1 VKQQYNTL
9 ATGRLV
15 TGPGRV
21 AEWSGRQRVRITGLD
36 GGRLVA
42 ARCACPAPGMVA
54 PGGYARGAP
63 SAPAYGLRLA
73 GCGLHYAAELLLQCC

>member
-9 ATGRLV
+9 AAGRLV

-21 AEWSGRQRVRITGLD
+21 AEWSGHQRVRVTGLD

-42 ARCACPAPGMVA
+42 THCPCPAPGTVA
-54 PGGYARGAP
+54 PGGYAHGAP
-63 SAPAYGLRLA
+63 NAPAYGLRLA
-73 GCGLHYAAELLLQCC
+73 GCGLRCAAEVLLQCC